1 MDEISK
7 RLLAYLEEKQISK
20 SAFAEETGLN
30 KATLS
35 HIESGRNRVSLN
47 IIEAF
52 AKKFPNVDLNWLIT
66 GQSPSTISESP
77 EKTTSKIEK
86 QSAHT
91 PPINLNDSGAMP
103 SSFEIESTNLG
114 LNKKSHNV
122 IHKQAVEPEESGS
135 LHALDPK
142 EILMI
147 YEDDSFRILKRK

>member
-66 GQSPSTISESP
+66 GQSPPTISESP

-114 LNKKSHNV
+114 LNKKAIMLFTSKLLNMG
-122 IHKQAVEPEESGS
+122 KAV
-135 LHALDPK
+135 LFMH
-142 EILMI
+142 
-147 YEDDSFRILKRK
+147 